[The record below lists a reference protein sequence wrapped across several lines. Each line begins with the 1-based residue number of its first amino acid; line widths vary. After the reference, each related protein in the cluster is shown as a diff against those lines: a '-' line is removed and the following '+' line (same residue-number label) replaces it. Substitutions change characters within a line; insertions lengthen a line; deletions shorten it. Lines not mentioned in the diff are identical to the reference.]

1 MIVPTCPRSYI
12 LPQLGS
18 RAPASPDNSS
28 PSSRYPSSPVLPRFR
43 PYPMRIVL
51 PASKAAGS
59 AMTQR
64 VTVSGTA
71 APTIPSS
78 TPASRGDLTGCP
90 WNDAKTKL
98 RGRAPPHAAT
108 PGAGPDPVRQRR
120 PPRDRRN
127 AIRGSQPGQCA
138 VATVYHTLN
147 FFTGVGLLRQV
158 AVDGSKSYFEPTI
171 PSIVTSTSRI
181 STSLW
186 TFSFPMLSSMKPLCR
201 RMETKS
207 FAST

>member
-1 MIVPTCPRSYI
+1 
-12 LPQLGS
+12 
-18 RAPASPDNSS
+18 
-28 PSSRYPSSPVLPRFR
+28 
-43 PYPMRIVL
+43 MRIVL

-78 TPASRGDLTGCP
+78 TLASRGDLTGCP

-127 AIRGSQPGQCA
+127 ALRGSQPGQCA

-158 AVDGSKSYFEPTI
+158 AVDGSKSYFDTNNSEHHHFYIEDQHELMDVPRSDVVLGEA
-171 PSIVTSTSRI
+171 PVLPEGYEIVRVDLVI
-181 STSLW
+181 RL
-186 TFSFPMLSSMKPLCR
+186 R
-201 RMETKS
+201 RKARQLGS
-207 FAST
+207 